1 MEIKK
6 SAITAFE
13 ILFIAEK
20 KRRKSF
26 LSIRSATEM
35 SVRSVYHVA
44 ISNFDV
50 VIQNF
55 FLNFAWIRLAF
66 CLLHSVII
74 LPRFHGDFLYSVFF
88 LPRYPVAF
96 CILSIAFCN
105 FLAAIPCWLF
115 CILSFAFCNY
125 RASIPCLFSGFWI
138 LRSAGCV
145 IEYISVFVSFP

>member
-1 MEIKK
+1 M
-6 SAITAFE
+6 
-13 ILFIAEK
+13 
-20 KRRKSF
+20 
-26 LSIRSATEM
+26 
-35 SVRSVYHVA
+35 A

-50 VIQNF
+50 VIQHF
-55 FLNFAWIRLAF
+55 FLNFAWIRLAFCLLHSVIILPRFHVSFFCILSSAF